1 MAKIELKGVKKSFQ
15 SVEVIHGVDLSIED
29 GAFTVFV
36 GPSGC
41 GKSTLLRMMA
51 GLEEL
56 TDGTIEIDGERCD
69 HLMPAARGMA
79 MVFQSYALYP
89 HMSVEQNL
97 RFGLENQ
104 RTPKKEIEERVAKAA
119 DILQISHLLKRRPN
133 QLSGGQ
139 SQRVAIGRAI
149 VKEPKAFLFDEPL
162 SNLDAEL
169 RVKMRGE
176 LVALHQRL
184 KSTMVYVTHDQV
196 EAMTMADQ
204 IVVLRDGVVE
214 QTGKPI
220 ELYAR
225 PRNQF
230 VAGFLGAPQMNFL
243 PATVISS
250 DPSGP
255 TVALNGANANITLPG
270 RDRGLG
276 QGEAA
281 TVGVRPEHLR
291 FDASGPLSAQVEA
304 VEVLGADSIIHTKL
318 SSGTPATLS
327 LRGIFGARVGDVVRL
342 GFDARFAHLFD
353 SHGLALE
360 PQRDW
365 HDDYLIGLAS

>member
-1 MAKIELKGVKKSFQ
+1 MAAIELVDIRKSFQ
-15 SVEVIHGVDLSIED
+15 SVEVIHGIDLGIGD

-51 GLEEL
+51 GLEEV
-56 TDGTIEIDGERCD
+56 TSGEVRIDGKRCD
-69 HLMPAARGMA
+69 HLLPAARGMA

-89 HMSVEQNL
+89 HMNVEQNL
-97 RFGLENQ
+97 RFGLENL
-104 RTPKKEIEERVAKAA
+104 RMPRAEIDKRVGRAA
-119 DILQISHLLKRRPN
+119 EILQISHLMKRRPN

-176 LVALHQRL
+176 LVALHKRL
-184 KSTMVYVTHDQV
+184 GSTMVYVTHDQV

-204 IVVLRDGVVE
+204 IVVLREGVVE
-214 QTGKPI
+214 QAGSPI

-230 VAGFLGAPQMNFL
+230 VAGFLGAPQMNFVKGVVSRQAGEL
-243 PATVISS
+243 GVTVEDGLRIALCGRSL
-250 DPSGP
+250 DAADG
-255 TVALNGANANITLPG
+255 VAVTLG
-270 RDRGLG
+270 I
-276 QGEAA
+276 
-281 TVGVRPEHLR
+281 RPEHAEIG
-291 FDASGPLSAQVEA
+291 DSPLKARVEA
-304 VEVLGADSIIHTKL
+304 TEILGSETIIHARLK
-318 SSGTPATLS
+318 SGQAFTLAR
-327 LRGIFGARVGDVVRL
+327 RGISAAKAGEEISISLPVPFI
-342 GFDARFAHLFD
+342 HLFD
-353 SHGLALE
+353 GHGVTVGAT
-360 PQRDW
+360 PDW
-365 HDDYLIGLAS
+365 RADYVR

>member
-1 MAKIELKGVKKSFQ
+1 MARIELKSVTKSFQ
-15 SVEVIHGVDLSIED
+15 TVEVIHGVSLDIED

-51 GLEEL
+51 GLEEV
-56 TDGTIEIDGERCD
+56 TSGEIDIDGKRCD

-104 RTPKKEIEERVAKAA
+104 RTPKPEIEARVSRAA
-119 DILQISHLLKRRPN
+119 EILQISHLLKRRPN

-196 EAMTMADQ
+196 EAMTMADR
-204 IVVLRDGVVE
+204 IVVLRDGIVE
-214 QTGKPI
+214 QTGKPV

-243 PATVISS
+243 PGIVAA
-250 DPSGP
+250 GP
-255 TVALNGANANITLPG
+255 DLALSVDENRAAVALNGRT
-270 RDRGLG
+270 RGLAPG
-276 QGEAA
+276 STA
-281 TVGVRPEHLR
+281 TLGIRPEHLVI
-291 FDASGPLSAQVEA
+291 DPNGPLAATVDV
-304 VEVLGADSIIHTKL
+304 VEVLGAETIVHAHL
-318 SSGTPATLS
+318 SSGTPITIS
-327 LRGIFGARVGDVVRL
+327 LRGISGVRQGAAIRL
-342 GFDARFAHLFD
+342 GFDPRFAHAFD
-353 SHGLALE
+353 ENGMAVE
-360 PQRDW
+360 PSRSW
-365 HDDYLIGLAS
+365 SEDYLIN

>member
-1 MAKIELKGVKKSFQ
+1 
-15 SVEVIHGVDLSIED
+15 
-29 GAFTVFV
+29 
-36 GPSGC
+36 
-41 GKSTLLRMMA
+41 MA
-51 GLEEL
+51 GLEEV
-56 TDGTIEIDGERCD
+56 TGGEIDIDGSRCD

-104 RTPKKEIEERVAKAA
+104 RTPKKEIGERVARAA

-176 LVALHQRL
+176 LVALHRRL

-214 QTGKPI
+214 QTGRPI

-243 PATVISS
+243 PATVLSGA
-250 DPSGP
+250 PEGP
-255 TVALNGANANITLPG
+255 TVALDGANTNITLPG
-270 RDRGLG
+270 RDRGLE
-276 QGEAA
+276 QGTAA
-281 TVGVRPEHLR
+281 RIGVRPEHLK
-291 FDASGPLSAQVEA
+291 FDASGPLSAEVEV
-304 VEVLGADSIIHTKL
+304 VEVLGADTIVHTKL

-327 LRGIFGARVGDVVRL
+327 LRGIFGARAGDVVRL

-353 SHGLALE
+353 AQGLALQ
-360 PQRDW
+360 PLRDW
-365 HDDYLIGLAS
+365 RDDYLIGAAG